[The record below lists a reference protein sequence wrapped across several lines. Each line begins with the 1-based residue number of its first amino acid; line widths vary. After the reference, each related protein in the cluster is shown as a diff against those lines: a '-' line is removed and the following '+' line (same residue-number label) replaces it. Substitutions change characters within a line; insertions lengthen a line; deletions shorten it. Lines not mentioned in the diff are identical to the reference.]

1 MIEKISLLVGAYLL
15 GSIPFGYIIVKLSS
29 GIDVRQVGSGNIG
42 ATNVLRASSRWAAIV
57 TLLLDGA
64 KGYVAVALARLMI
77 DDPSRTWE
85 AAAAAAAISGHIFTI
100 FLRFRGG
107 KGVATGCG
115 AFLAIAPRAVLA
127 TLVLFVIVVA
137 LSRYVSLGSIVAAAA
152 FPLWLYFYSEPTPVL
167 IGGILGAA
175 MIIAKHHGNIRRL
188 IEGTERVFAIR
199 ETGPRRGER

>member
-1 MIEKISLLVGAYLL
+1 MVEKLSLLVGAYLL
-15 GSIPFGYIIVKLSS
+15 GSIPFGYIIVKLTS
-29 GIDVRQVGSGNIG
+29 GVDVRRVGSGNIG

-64 KGYVAVALARLMI
+64 KGYAAVALARLLI
-77 DDPSRTWE
+77 EDPSRTWE

-137 LSRYVSLGSIVAAAA
+137 LSRYVSLGSIVATAA
-152 FPLWLYFYSEPTPVL
+152 FPLWLHFYSEPTPVL
-167 IGGILGAA
+167 IGGIIGAA
-175 MIIAKHHGNIRRL
+175 LIIAKHHANIRRL
-188 IEGTERVFAIR
+188 IEGTEHVFAIK
-199 ETGPRRGER
+199 EPGPRRGER